1 MAAESMEGE
10 TTVVEGLYMA
20 EEEEGDTTI
29 IDLLNTNQRLHQNEG
44 SGTESSSSNDQ
55 SSFSKDEPGPKT
67 IEATQPEC

>member
-1 MAAESMEGE
+1 MATESAEGE

-44 SGTESSSSNDQ
+44 LGTESSTSNDP
-55 SSFSKDEPGPKT
+55 SSFGKDEPAPKSN
-67 IEATQPEC
+67 QSDPSRH